1 MKTKHVLQSDR
12 RFLIVLVVTFSFF
25 IFSGCQLEPL
35 DEGSMDSKVDTTLE
49 LRKKSNKVVQV
60 SSDGYSFN
68 APNQIE
74 SGWTTFTYANNSEH
88 PHFFILE
95 RMPEGYDVSNS
106 INEVVPPF
114 QEGMYYIMDNDWTN
128 ALAAFGNLPA
138 WYFQVVIN
146 GGPGMVSP
154 KTSATTTVHLT
165 PGTYVI
171 ECYVKMPDGTFHT
184 SLGMIDQIIVTD
196 TDNGHSAPKS
206 DVDIDISSTNGI
218 EILSEIKP
226 GLRTFAVHFQ
236 DQVAHEHFLG
246 HDVHLVKLEDT
257 ADVTALDAWMNW
269 SAPAGLSGHGP
280 EGMTFMGGTQEA
292 PAGSTTYFT
301 ALLKPGT
308 YALVAEVPNPTS
320 KGMLQTFTI
329 PNN

>member
-1 MKTKHVLQSDR
+1 MKTRYVLRSEMR
-12 RFLIVLVVTFSFF
+12 YVVAIALIFSFVVF
-25 IFSGCQLEPL
+25 TGCQSEPL
-35 DEGSMDSKVDTTLE
+35 ENSDSTVIE
-49 LRKKSNKVVQV
+49 LRTKRPNQVVEV
-60 SSDGYSFN
+60 SSDSYRFD
-68 APNQIE
+68 APDTID
-74 SGWTTFTYANNSEH
+74 SGWTTFTYSNNSEH

-114 QEGMYYIMDNDWTN
+114 QDGMYYIMDGDWTN

-138 WYFQVVIN
+138 WYFEVAIN

-154 KTSATTTVHLT
+154 KTSAMTSVNLT

-184 SLGMIDQIIVTD
+184 SLGMIDQIIVRD
-196 TDNGHSAPKS
+196 TNNGKAEPKS
-206 DVDIDISSTNGI
+206 DVEIDISSSNGI

-236 DQVAHEHFLG
+236 DQIAHENFLG
-246 HDVHLVKLEDT
+246 HDVHLVKLDET
-257 ADVTALDAWMNW
+257 ADVAELDAWMNW

-292 PAGSTTYFT
+292 PAGTTTYFT

-308 YALVAEVPNPTS
+308 YALVSEVPNPMS